1 MPVLPSYRDHSKCTA
16 NQLTGFNMR
25 ATLAFNGLKEE
36 IVNVKG
42 IVINW
47 LQDENEKL
55 CAKCRKTRKTK

>member
-1 MPVLPSYRDHSKCTA
+1 
-16 NQLTGFNMR
+16 MR